1 MGDLVN
7 NLIEIEEYKNKIK
20 EELVKKGFDNMDDVP
35 FSGYAAKIA
44 ELQLNTTP
52 PSGSSPAPTPSADY
66 IYSNGYLTNGTK
78 TNEIIN
84 LIPHEI
90 VLDSEGKCAFE
101 LTCPD
106 EISVTNYTN
115 YDIIFTV
122 EIPDGYSIK
131 EDGFEIERLDGYETY
146 QYGLKDNPRYK
157 TIVRDNVTYSSFVRV
172 TKDGDLYHDVE
183 SDEHDMATDDAMGD
197 GIKYRLTIIKNNI

>member
-1 MGDLVN
+1 MSLIDNLNAINNCKEDIKRALADKGVDMTDVKFSEYAGKIDALTFEPGGD
-7 NLIEIEEYKNKIK
+7 
-20 EELVKKGFDNMDDVP
+20 
-35 FSGYAAKIA
+35 S
-44 ELQLNTTP
+44 
-52 PSGSSPAPTPSADY
+52 PTPSADY
-66 IYSNGYLTNGTK
+66 IYSNGYLTNGNK
-78 TNEIIN
+78 TNEIIT
-84 LIPHEI
+84 LVPYEI
-90 VLDSEGKCAFE
+90 ELDDEGKCSFE

-122 EIPDGYSIK
+122 EIPDGYSII
-131 EDGFEIERLDGYETY
+131 ENGFEIERLDGYETY
-146 QYGLKDNPRYK
+146 QFGLKDNPRYK

-197 GIKYRLTIIKNNI
+197 GVKYRLTIIKNNI